1 MQPVPSFQPSPAWP
15 RALVPPSS
23 PTALGPPWP
32 SPCSSNMPVHCF
44 RLLNWLCPFSG
55 EFSPDN
61 HITNPRWV
69 LSSLCLNVSFLV
81 RLTYTSF
88 SKLSSFCSYSWVIP
102 GPNQALLLLLQNS
115 NLPLNHKISF
125 FIMFI
130 LSSHC
135 TPMRIWSPREQGL
148 GTVRSQ
154 VRIALASSKHLRT
167 TCWTNELRKYQ

>member
-1 MQPVPSFQPSPAWP
+1 MQRVPSFQPLPAWP

-23 PTALGPPWP
+23 LTALGPPWP
-32 SPCSSNMPVHCF
+32 NPCSSNMPVYCF
-44 RLLNWLCPFSG
+44 WLLNWLCPLSG

-61 HITNPRWV
+61 HVINIPW
-69 LSSLCLNVSFLV
+69 LFSSLCLNVSFLV

-88 SKLSSFCSYSWVIP
+88 SKLSSFCSYSRVIP
-102 GPNQALLLLLQNS
+102 GPDQALFLLLQNS

-125 FIMFI
+125 FIMFV

-135 TPMRIWSPREQGL
+135 TPMRMWSPWEQGL

-154 VRIALASSKHLRT
+154 VRIALASSEHLRN
-167 TCWTNELRKYQ
+167 TCWTDELRKDK